1 MGWLYVYRHL
11 ECSIFVRFFANTASA
26 TAFPERLRLP
36 NGKHNFNFDHYTV
49 AAAAK
54 EDGHDVYRVV
64 MGET

>member
-1 MGWLYVYRHL
+1 MSGG
-11 ECSIFVRFFANTASA
+11 VRTTGIGSKGEKS
-26 TAFPERLRLP
+26 PPSKLP

-64 MGET
+64 MGDKSKVRLNSL